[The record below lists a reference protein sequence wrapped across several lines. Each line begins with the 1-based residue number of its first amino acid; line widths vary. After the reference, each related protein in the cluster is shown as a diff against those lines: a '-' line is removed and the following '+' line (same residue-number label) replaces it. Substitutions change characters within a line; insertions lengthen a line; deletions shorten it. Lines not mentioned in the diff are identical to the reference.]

1 LTTLSELADLVKG
14 KIVGDPTMVITGV
27 SEIQNG
33 RESTITFLGN
43 LKYKKYL
50 PTTGASAVVV
60 PEASLLDNKPGIVHH
75 NPQLAIAKILGEF
88 TPKLQYTSGVNETAY
103 VDSKAKIG
111 KNVTIGPFSVIEAG
125 VIIGDDSNI
134 GSHTVIDQK
143 TSIGKNCKIFSN
155 IHIYHGTNIGD
166 NAIIHS
172 GTVIGSDGFGFV
184 TDQDINHKIPQNGY
198 VIIGNDVEI
207 GANCAIDRG
216 TIGDT
221 IIEDQCKLDNHVHLA
236 HNVRLGKGCL
246 LTAAVTIA
254 GSVEVGEF
262 CIFAGHVGVAPHV
275 KIGARSVL
283 AAKTGVSKSLTG
295 GKVYAGMPAREI
307 REQHKREAVYL
318 EVVKIKKRLKILE
331 KRLTQT
337 VNKEPLVHLYHA
349 LVLGCIQALRV
360 PLLLNLR
367 LRTMVS
373 NFQER
378 TLLVVLK

>member
-1 LTTLSELADLVKG
+1 MTTLAELSDLVKG
-14 KIVGDPTMVITGV
+14 KIIGDPTMVITGV

-33 RESTITFLGN
+33 RESTITFLSN
-43 LKYKKYL
+43 SKYKKYL
-50 PTTGASAVVV
+50 PSTGASAVVV
-60 PEASLLDNKPGIVHH
+60 SKASLLDNKPGIVHH

-88 TPKLQYTSGVNETAY
+88 TPKLLYTRGVNETAY

-184 TDQDINHKIPQNGY
+184 TDKDINHKIPQNGY
-198 VIIGNDVEI
+198 VIIGNNVEI

-254 GSVEVGEF
+254 GSVDVGEF

-275 KIGARSVL
+275 TIGARSVL
-283 AAKTGVSKSLTG
+283 AAKTGVSKSLKG
-295 GKVYAGMPAREI
+295 DKVYAGMPAREI
-307 REQHKREAVYL
+307 REQHKREAVYS
-318 EVVKIKKRLKILE
+318 EVARILKRLKKLE
-331 KRLTQT
+331 K
-337 VNKEPLVHLYHA
+337 
-349 LVLGCIQALRV
+349 
-360 PLLLNLR
+360 
-367 LRTMVS
+367 
-373 NFQER
+373 
-378 TLLVVLK
+378 

>member
-1 LTTLSELADLVKG
+1 MSELAALVKG
-14 KIVGDPTMVITGV
+14 KIVGNPTMVITGV

-50 PTTGASAVVV
+50 KTTDASAVVV
-60 PEASLLDNKPGIVHH
+60 TEASLLDNKPGIVHH

-88 TPKLQYTSGVNETAY
+88 TPKLLYTRGVNETAY

-184 TDQDINHKIPQNGY
+184 TDKDINHKIPQNGY
-198 VIIGNDVEI
+198 VIIGNNVEI

-318 EVVKIKKRLKILE
+318 EVVRIQKRLKRLE
-331 KRLTQT
+331 K
-337 VNKEPLVHLYHA
+337 
-349 LVLGCIQALRV
+349 
-360 PLLLNLR
+360 
-367 LRTMVS
+367 
-373 NFQER
+373 
-378 TLLVVLK
+378 

>member
-1 LTTLSELADLVKG
+1 MSELAALVKG
-14 KIVGDPTMVITGV
+14 KIVGNPTMVITGV

-50 PTTGASAVVV
+50 QTTDASAVVV
-60 PEASLLDNKPGIVHH
+60 TEASLLDNKPGIVHN

-88 TPKLQYTSGVNETAY
+88 APKIQYTKGVNENAY
-103 VDSKAKIG
+103 VNSKAKIG
-111 KNVTIGPFSVIEAG
+111 NNVTIGAFSVIEPG
-125 VIIGDDSNI
+125 VIIGDHSNI
-134 GSHTVIDQK
+134 GSHTVIGQK
-143 TSIGKNCKIFSN
+143 TIIGRNCNIFSN

-184 TDQDINHKIPQNGY
+184 TDKDINHKIPQNGN

-207 GANCAIDRG
+207 GANSAIDRG

-221 IIEDQCKLDNHVHLA
+221 VIEDQCKLDNHVHLA

-275 KIGARSVL
+275 KIGARSIL
-283 AAKTGVSKSLTG
+283 AAKTGVSKSLIG

-307 REQHKREAVYL
+307 REQHKREAVYS
-318 EVVKIKKRLKILE
+318 EVLRIHKRLKKLE
-331 KRLTQT
+331 
-337 VNKEPLVHLYHA
+337 A
-349 LVLGCIQALRV
+349 
-360 PLLLNLR
+360 
-367 LRTMVS
+367 
-373 NFQER
+373 
-378 TLLVVLK
+378 

>member
-1 LTTLSELADLVKG
+1 MVTLSELAALVNG
-14 KIVGDPTMVITGV
+14 KIIGDPSMVITGV
-27 SEIQNG
+27 SEIHNG

-50 PTTGASAVVV
+50 QTTDASAVVV
-60 PEASLLDNKPGIVHH
+60 PEESLLNNKPCIVHH

-88 TPKLQYTSGVNETAY
+88 TPKIQYTKGVNENAY
-103 VDSKAKIG
+103 VNSKAKIG
-111 KNVTIGPFSVIEAG
+111 NNVTIGAFSVIEPG
-125 VIIGDDSNI
+125 VIIGDHSNI
-134 GSHTVIDQK
+134 GSHTVIGQK
-143 TSIGKNCKIFSN
+143 TIIGRNCNIFSN

-184 TDQDINHKIPQNGY
+184 TDNDINHKIPQNGN

-207 GANCAIDRG
+207 GANSAIDRG

-221 IIEDQCKLDNHVHLA
+221 VIEDQCKLDNHVHLA

-275 KIGARSVL
+275 KIGARSIL
-283 AAKTGVSKSLTG
+283 AAKTGVSKSLIG

-307 REQHKREAVYL
+307 REQHKREAVYS
-318 EVVKIKKRLKILE
+318 EVIRIHKRLKKLE
-331 KRLTQT
+331 
-337 VNKEPLVHLYHA
+337 E
-349 LVLGCIQALRV
+349 
-360 PLLLNLR
+360 
-367 LRTMVS
+367 
-373 NFQER
+373 
-378 TLLVVLK
+378 

>member
-1 LTTLSELADLVKG
+1 MTTLSELSDLVKG

-88 TPKLQYTSGVNETAY
+88 TPKLRYTSGVNETAY

-143 TSIGKNCKIFSN
+143 TCIGKNCKIFSN

-198 VIIGNDVEI
+198 VIIGNNVEI

-318 EVVKIKKRLKILE
+318 EVVRIKKRLKILE
-331 KRLTQT
+331 K
-337 VNKEPLVHLYHA
+337 
-349 LVLGCIQALRV
+349 
-360 PLLLNLR
+360 
-367 LRTMVS
+367 
-373 NFQER
+373 
-378 TLLVVLK
+378 

>member
-1 LTTLSELADLVKG
+1 MSELAALVDG
-14 KIVGDPTMVITGV
+14 KIIGDPTMVITGV
-27 SEIQNG
+27 SEIHNG

-50 PTTGASAVVV
+50 RTTDASAVVV
-60 PEASLLDNKPGIVHH
+60 SEASLLDNKPGIVHH

-88 TPKLQYTSGVNETAY
+88 TPKIQYTKGVNENAY
-103 VDSKAKIG
+103 VNSKAKIG
-111 KNVTIGPFSVIEAG
+111 NNVTIGAFSVIEPG
-125 VIIGDDSNI
+125 VIIGDHSNI
-134 GSHTVIDQK
+134 GSHTVIGQK
-143 TSIGKNCKIFSN
+143 TIIGRNCNIFSN

-184 TDQDINHKIPQNGY
+184 TDKDINHKIPQNGN

-207 GANCAIDRG
+207 GANSAIDRG

-221 IIEDQCKLDNHVHLA
+221 VIEDQCKLDNHVHLA

-275 KIGARSVL
+275 KIGARSIL
-283 AAKTGVSKSLTG
+283 AAKTGVSKSLIG

-307 REQHKREAVYL
+307 REQHKREAVYS
-318 EVVKIKKRLKILE
+318 EVVRIHKRLKKLE
-331 KRLTQT
+331 
-337 VNKEPLVHLYHA
+337 E
-349 LVLGCIQALRV
+349 
-360 PLLLNLR
+360 
-367 LRTMVS
+367 
-373 NFQER
+373 
-378 TLLVVLK
+378 

>member
-33 RESTITFLGN
+33 RESTITFLSN

-88 TPKLQYTSGVNETAY
+88 TPKLQYTNGVNETAY

-143 TSIGKNCKIFSN
+143 TTIGKNCKIFSN

-216 TIGDT
+216 TIGNT
-221 IIEDQCKLDNHVHLA
+221 IIENQCKLDNHVHLA

-254 GSVEVGEF
+254 GSVDVGEF

-275 KIGARSVL
+275 TIGARSVL

-318 EVVKIKKRLKILE
+318 EVVRIQKRLKKLE
-331 KRLTQT
+331 K
-337 VNKEPLVHLYHA
+337 
-349 LVLGCIQALRV
+349 
-360 PLLLNLR
+360 
-367 LRTMVS
+367 
-373 NFQER
+373 
-378 TLLVVLK
+378 

>member
-1 LTTLSELADLVKG
+1 MTTLSELADLVKG

-33 RESTITFLGN
+33 RESTITFLSN

-88 TPKLQYTSGVNETAY
+88 TPKLRYTSGVNETAY

-111 KNVTIGPFSVIEAG
+111 KNVTIGAFSVIETG
-125 VIIGDDSNI
+125 VIIGDNSNI

-318 EVVKIKKRLKILE
+318 EVVKIQKRLKRLE
-331 KRLTQT
+331 K
-337 VNKEPLVHLYHA
+337 
-349 LVLGCIQALRV
+349 
-360 PLLLNLR
+360 
-367 LRTMVS
+367 
-373 NFQER
+373 
-378 TLLVVLK
+378 

>member
-14 KIVGDPTMVITGV
+14 KIVGDPTMVIIGV

-88 TPKLQYTSGVNETAY
+88 TPKLRYTSGVNETAY

-198 VIIGNDVEI
+198 VIIGNNVEI

-318 EVVKIKKRLKILE
+318 EVVRIQKRLKKLE
-331 KRLTQT
+331 
-337 VNKEPLVHLYHA
+337 N
-349 LVLGCIQALRV
+349 
-360 PLLLNLR
+360 ND
-367 LRTMVS
+367 
-373 NFQER
+373 
-378 TLLVVLK
+378 

>member
-1 LTTLSELADLVKG
+1 MTTLSELADLVKG

-88 TPKLQYTSGVNETAY
+88 TPKLRYTSGVNETAY

-125 VIIGDDSNI
+125 VIIEDDSNI

-198 VIIGNDVEI
+198 VIIGNNVEI

-318 EVVKIKKRLKILE
+318 EVVRIQKRLKKLE
-331 KRLTQT
+331 
-337 VNKEPLVHLYHA
+337 N
-349 LVLGCIQALRV
+349 
-360 PLLLNLR
+360 ND
-367 LRTMVS
+367 
-373 NFQER
+373 
-378 TLLVVLK
+378 

>member
-1 LTTLSELADLVKG
+1 MTTLSELADLVKG

-33 RESTITFLGN
+33 RESTITFLSN

-125 VIIGDDSNI
+125 VIIGDHSNI

-318 EVVKIKKRLKILE
+318 EVIRIQKILKKLE
-331 KRLTQT
+331 
-337 VNKEPLVHLYHA
+337 NK
-349 LVLGCIQALRV
+349 
-360 PLLLNLR
+360 
-367 LRTMVS
+367 
-373 NFQER
+373 
-378 TLLVVLK
+378 

>member
-1 LTTLSELADLVKG
+1 MTTLSELADLVKG

-33 RESTITFLGN
+33 RESTITFLSN

-60 PEASLLDNKPGIVHH
+60 PEASLLDNKPGIIHH

-318 EVVKIKKRLKILE
+318 EVVRIQKRLKILE
-331 KRLTQT
+331 K
-337 VNKEPLVHLYHA
+337 
-349 LVLGCIQALRV
+349 
-360 PLLLNLR
+360 
-367 LRTMVS
+367 
-373 NFQER
+373 
-378 TLLVVLK
+378 

>member
-1 LTTLSELADLVKG
+1 MTTLSELSDLVKG

-33 RESTITFLGN
+33 RESTITFLSN
-43 LKYKKYL
+43 SKYKKYL
-50 PTTGASAVVV
+50 PSTGASAVVV
-60 PEASLLDNKPGIVHH
+60 SKASLLDNKPGIVHH

-88 TPKLQYTSGVNETAY
+88 TPKLQYTSGVNENAY

-143 TSIGKNCKIFSN
+143 TTIGKNCKIFSN

-216 TIGDT
+216 TIGNT
-221 IIEDQCKLDNHVHLA
+221 IIENQCKLDNHVHLA

-254 GSVEVGEF
+254 GSVYVGEF

-275 KIGARSVL
+275 TIGARSVL

-318 EVVKIKKRLKILE
+318 EVVRIQKRLKKLE
-331 KRLTQT
+331 K
-337 VNKEPLVHLYHA
+337 
-349 LVLGCIQALRV
+349 
-360 PLLLNLR
+360 
-367 LRTMVS
+367 
-373 NFQER
+373 
-378 TLLVVLK
+378 

>member
-1 LTTLSELADLVKG
+1 
-14 KIVGDPTMVITGV
+14 MITGV

-60 PEASLLDNKPGIVHH
+60 PEESLLDNKPGIVHH

-88 TPKLQYTSGVNETAY
+88 TSKLRYTSGFNETAY

-134 GSHTVIDQK
+134 GSHTVICQK

-318 EVVKIKKRLKILE
+318 EVVRIQKRLKILE
-331 KRLTQT
+331 K
-337 VNKEPLVHLYHA
+337 
-349 LVLGCIQALRV
+349 
-360 PLLLNLR
+360 
-367 LRTMVS
+367 
-373 NFQER
+373 
-378 TLLVVLK
+378 

>member
-1 LTTLSELADLVKG
+1 MTTLSELSDLVKG

-33 RESTITFLGN
+33 RESTITFLSN

-60 PEASLLDNKPGIVHH
+60 PEASLLDNKPGIIHH

-236 HNVRLGKGCL
+236 HNVCLGKGCL

-318 EVVKIKKRLKILE
+318 EVVRIQKRLKILE
-331 KRLTQT
+331 K
-337 VNKEPLVHLYHA
+337 
-349 LVLGCIQALRV
+349 
-360 PLLLNLR
+360 
-367 LRTMVS
+367 
-373 NFQER
+373 
-378 TLLVVLK
+378 

>member
-1 LTTLSELADLVKG
+1 LTTLSKLADLVKG

-43 LKYKKYL
+43 IKYKKYL

-60 PEASLLDNKPGIVHH
+60 PEESLLDNKPGIVHH

-88 TPKLQYTSGVNETAY
+88 TSKLRYTSGVNETAY

-134 GSHTVIDQK
+134 GSHTVIGHK

-318 EVVKIKKRLKILE
+318 EVIRIQKILKKLE
-331 KRLTQT
+331 
-337 VNKEPLVHLYHA
+337 NK
-349 LVLGCIQALRV
+349 
-360 PLLLNLR
+360 
-367 LRTMVS
+367 
-373 NFQER
+373 
-378 TLLVVLK
+378 

>member
-1 LTTLSELADLVKG
+1 
-14 KIVGDPTMVITGV
+14 MVITGV

-33 RESTITFLGN
+33 RESTITFLSN
-43 LKYKKYL
+43 SKYKKYL
-50 PTTGASAVVV
+50 PSTGASAVVV
-60 PEASLLDNKPGIVHH
+60 SKASLLDNKPGIVHH
-75 NPQLAIAKILGEF
+75 NPQLAIAKILGAF
-88 TPKLQYTSGVNETAY
+88 TPNLLYTRGVNETAY

-184 TDQDINHKIPQNGY
+184 TDKDINHKIPQNGY
-198 VIIGNDVEI
+198 VIIGNNVEI

-318 EVVKIKKRLKILE
+318 EVVRIQKRLKRLE
-331 KRLTQT
+331 K
-337 VNKEPLVHLYHA
+337 
-349 LVLGCIQALRV
+349 
-360 PLLLNLR
+360 
-367 LRTMVS
+367 
-373 NFQER
+373 
-378 TLLVVLK
+378 

>member
-1 LTTLSELADLVKG
+1 MTTLSELADLVKG

-33 RESTITFLGN
+33 RESTITFLSN

-88 TPKLQYTSGVNETAY
+88 TSKLRYTSGVNETAY

-318 EVVKIKKRLKILE
+318 EVVRIQKRLKRLE
-331 KRLTQT
+331 K
-337 VNKEPLVHLYHA
+337 
-349 LVLGCIQALRV
+349 
-360 PLLLNLR
+360 
-367 LRTMVS
+367 
-373 NFQER
+373 
-378 TLLVVLK
+378 

>member
-1 LTTLSELADLVKG
+1 MATLSELADLVKG
-14 KIVGDPTMVITGV
+14 TFIGDPTMVITGV

-43 LKYKKYL
+43 SKYKKYL
-50 PTTGASAVVV
+50 KTTDASAVVV
-60 PEASLLDNKPGIVHH
+60 PEASLLDNKPGIIHN

-88 TPKLQYTSGVNETAY
+88 TPKVKYMSGVSENAY
-103 VDSKAKIG
+103 VNSKAKIG
-111 KNVTIGPFSVIEAG
+111 KNVTIGAFSVIETG
-125 VIIGDDSNI
+125 VIIGDNSII
-134 GSHTVIDQK
+134 GSHTVIGQK
-143 TSIGKNCKIFSN
+143 TIIGRDCNIFSN

-184 TDQDINHKIPQNGY
+184 TDKDINHKIPQNGN

-207 GANCAIDRG
+207 GANSAVDRG

-221 IIEDQCKLDNHVHLA
+221 IIGDQCKLDNHVHLA

-283 AAKTGVSKSLTG
+283 AAKTGVSKSLIG

-307 REQHKREAVYL
+307 GEQHKREAVYS
-318 EVVKIKKRLKILE
+318 EVVRILKRLKKLE
-331 KRLTQT
+331 
-337 VNKEPLVHLYHA
+337 A
-349 LVLGCIQALRV
+349 
-360 PLLLNLR
+360 
-367 LRTMVS
+367 
-373 NFQER
+373 
-378 TLLVVLK
+378 

>member
-1 LTTLSELADLVKG
+1 MTTLSKLADLVKG

-43 LKYKKYL
+43 IKYKKYL

-60 PEASLLDNKPGIVHH
+60 PEESLLDNKPGIVHH

-103 VDSKAKIG
+103 IDSKAKIG

-134 GSHTVIDQK
+134 GSHTVIGQK

-318 EVVKIKKRLKILE
+318 EVVRIQKRLKKLE
-331 KRLTQT
+331 K
-337 VNKEPLVHLYHA
+337 
-349 LVLGCIQALRV
+349 
-360 PLLLNLR
+360 
-367 LRTMVS
+367 
-373 NFQER
+373 
-378 TLLVVLK
+378 

>member
-1 LTTLSELADLVKG
+1 MTTLSELSDLVKG
-14 KIVGDPTMVITGV
+14 KIIGDPTMVITGV

-33 RESTITFLGN
+33 RESTITFLSN
-43 LKYKKYL
+43 SKYKKYL
-50 PTTGASAVVV
+50 PSTGASAVVV
-60 PEASLLDNKPGIVHH
+60 SKASLLDNKPGIVHH

-88 TPKLQYTSGVNETAY
+88 TPKLLYTRGVNETAY

-125 VIIGDDSNI
+125 VLIGDDSNI

-184 TDQDINHKIPQNGY
+184 TDKDINHKIPQNGY
-198 VIIGNDVEI
+198 VIIGNNVEI

-318 EVVKIKKRLKILE
+318 EVVRIQKRLKRLE
-331 KRLTQT
+331 K
-337 VNKEPLVHLYHA
+337 
-349 LVLGCIQALRV
+349 
-360 PLLLNLR
+360 
-367 LRTMVS
+367 
-373 NFQER
+373 
-378 TLLVVLK
+378 

>member
-1 LTTLSELADLVKG
+1 MTTLAELADLVKG

-50 PTTGASAVVV
+50 LTTGASAVVV
-60 PEASLLDNKPGIVHH
+60 PEASLLGNTPGIVHH

-88 TPKLQYTSGVNETAY
+88 TPELQYTSGVNETAY

-111 KNVTIGPFSVIEAG
+111 KNVTIGAFSVIETG
-125 VIIGDDSNI
+125 VIIGDNSNI
-134 GSHTVIDQK
+134 GSHTIISQK
-143 TSIGKNCKIFSN
+143 TSIGKNCSIFSN
-155 IHIYHGTNIGD
+155 IHIYYGTNIGD

-184 TDQDINHKIPQNGY
+184 TDKDINYKIPQHGN
-198 VIIGNDVEI
+198 VIIGNNVEI

-318 EVVKIKKRLKILE
+318 EVVRIQKRLKRLE
-331 KRLTQT
+331 K
-337 VNKEPLVHLYHA
+337 
-349 LVLGCIQALRV
+349 
-360 PLLLNLR
+360 
-367 LRTMVS
+367 
-373 NFQER
+373 
-378 TLLVVLK
+378 

>member
-1 LTTLSELADLVKG
+1 MTTLSELADLVKG

-33 RESTITFLGN
+33 RESTITFLSN

-50 PTTGASAVVV
+50 LTTGASAVVV
-60 PEASLLDNKPGIVHH
+60 PEASLLDNKPGIIHH

-125 VIIGDDSNI
+125 VIIGDHSNI

-318 EVVKIKKRLKILE
+318 EVVRIQKRLKMLE
-331 KRLTQT
+331 K
-337 VNKEPLVHLYHA
+337 
-349 LVLGCIQALRV
+349 
-360 PLLLNLR
+360 
-367 LRTMVS
+367 
-373 NFQER
+373 
-378 TLLVVLK
+378 

>member
-1 LTTLSELADLVKG
+1 MTTLSELADLVKG

-33 RESTITFLGN
+33 RESTITFLSN

-318 EVVKIKKRLKILE
+318 EVVKIQKRLKRLE
-331 KRLTQT
+331 K
-337 VNKEPLVHLYHA
+337 
-349 LVLGCIQALRV
+349 
-360 PLLLNLR
+360 
-367 LRTMVS
+367 
-373 NFQER
+373 
-378 TLLVVLK
+378 

>member
-1 LTTLSELADLVKG
+1 MATLSELADLVKG
-14 KIVGDPTMVITGV
+14 TFVGDPTMVITGV

-43 LKYKKYL
+43 IKYKKYL
-50 PTTGASAVVV
+50 QTTDASAVVV
-60 PEASLLDNKPGIVHH
+60 SEASLLDNKPGIIHH

-125 VIIGDDSNI
+125 VIIGDHSNI

-318 EVVKIKKRLKILE
+318 EVVRIQKRLKRLE
-331 KRLTQT
+331 K
-337 VNKEPLVHLYHA
+337 
-349 LVLGCIQALRV
+349 
-360 PLLLNLR
+360 
-367 LRTMVS
+367 
-373 NFQER
+373 
-378 TLLVVLK
+378 

>member
-60 PEASLLDNKPGIVHH
+60 PEESLLDNKPGIVHH

-125 VIIGDDSNI
+125 VIIGDHSNI

-254 GSVEVGEF
+254 GSVVVGEF

-318 EVVKIKKRLKILE
+318 EVVKIQKRLKRLE
-331 KRLTQT
+331 K
-337 VNKEPLVHLYHA
+337 
-349 LVLGCIQALRV
+349 
-360 PLLLNLR
+360 
-367 LRTMVS
+367 
-373 NFQER
+373 
-378 TLLVVLK
+378 

>member
-1 LTTLSELADLVKG
+1 LTTLSELSDLVKG

-88 TPKLQYTSGVNETAY
+88 TPKLRYTSGVNETAY

-254 GSVEVGEF
+254 GSVEVREF

-318 EVVKIKKRLKILE
+318 EVVRIEKRLKRLE
-331 KRLTQT
+331 K
-337 VNKEPLVHLYHA
+337 
-349 LVLGCIQALRV
+349 
-360 PLLLNLR
+360 
-367 LRTMVS
+367 
-373 NFQER
+373 
-378 TLLVVLK
+378 

>member
-1 LTTLSELADLVKG
+1 MTTLSKLADLVKG
-14 KIVGDPTMVITGV
+14 KIVGDPTIVITGV

-60 PEASLLDNKPGIVHH
+60 PEESLLDNKPGIVHH

-88 TPKLQYTSGVNETAY
+88 TSKLRYTSGVNETAY

-318 EVVKIKKRLKILE
+318 EVIRIQKILKKLE
-331 KRLTQT
+331 
-337 VNKEPLVHLYHA
+337 NK
-349 LVLGCIQALRV
+349 
-360 PLLLNLR
+360 
-367 LRTMVS
+367 
-373 NFQER
+373 
-378 TLLVVLK
+378 

>member
-33 RESTITFLGN
+33 RESTITFLSN

-318 EVVKIKKRLKILE
+318 EVIRIQKILKKLE
-331 KRLTQT
+331 
-337 VNKEPLVHLYHA
+337 NK
-349 LVLGCIQALRV
+349 
-360 PLLLNLR
+360 
-367 LRTMVS
+367 
-373 NFQER
+373 
-378 TLLVVLK
+378 

>member
-1 LTTLSELADLVKG
+1 MTTLTELADLVKG
-14 KIVGDPTMVITGV
+14 KIVGDPTIVITGV

-43 LKYKKYL
+43 LKYKKFL
-50 PTTGASAVVV
+50 LTTGASAVVV
-60 PEASLLDNKPGIVHH
+60 TEASLLGNKPGIVHH

-88 TPKLQYTSGVNETAY
+88 TPDLQYTSGVNETAY

-111 KNVTIGPFSVIEAG
+111 KNVTIGAFSVIETG
-125 VIIGDDSNI
+125 VIIGDNSNI
-134 GSHTVIDQK
+134 GSHTIIGQK
-143 TSIGKNCKIFSN
+143 ASIGKNCNIFSN
-155 IHIYHGTNIGD
+155 IHIYYGTNIGD

-184 TDQDINHKIPQNGY
+184 TDEDINYKIPQNGN
-198 VIIGNDVEI
+198 VIIGNNVEI

-254 GSVEVGEF
+254 GSVEIGEF

-318 EVVKIKKRLKILE
+318 EVVRIQKRLKRLE
-331 KRLTQT
+331 K
-337 VNKEPLVHLYHA
+337 
-349 LVLGCIQALRV
+349 
-360 PLLLNLR
+360 
-367 LRTMVS
+367 
-373 NFQER
+373 
-378 TLLVVLK
+378 

>member
-1 LTTLSELADLVKG
+1 MTTLSELSDLVKG
-14 KIVGDPTMVITGV
+14 KIIGDPTMVITGV

-33 RESTITFLGN
+33 RESTITFLSN
-43 LKYKKYL
+43 SKYKKYL
-50 PTTGASAVVV
+50 PSTGASAVVV
-60 PEASLLDNKPGIVHH
+60 SKASLLDNKPGIVHH

-88 TPKLQYTSGVNETAY
+88 TPKLLYTRGVNETAY

-125 VIIGDDSNI
+125 VLIGDDSNI

-184 TDQDINHKIPQNGY
+184 TDKDINHKIPQNGY
-198 VIIGNDVEI
+198 VIIGNNVEI

-295 GKVYAGMPAREI
+295 GKVYAGLPAREI

-318 EVVKIKKRLKILE
+318 EVVRIQKRLKRLE
-331 KRLTQT
+331 K
-337 VNKEPLVHLYHA
+337 
-349 LVLGCIQALRV
+349 
-360 PLLLNLR
+360 
-367 LRTMVS
+367 
-373 NFQER
+373 
-378 TLLVVLK
+378 

>member
-1 LTTLSELADLVKG
+1 MTTLSKLADLVKG

-33 RESTITFLGN
+33 RESTITFLSN

-60 PEASLLDNKPGIVHH
+60 PEESLLDNKPGIVHH

-318 EVVKIKKRLKILE
+318 EVIRIQKILKKLE
-331 KRLTQT
+331 
-337 VNKEPLVHLYHA
+337 NK
-349 LVLGCIQALRV
+349 
-360 PLLLNLR
+360 
-367 LRTMVS
+367 
-373 NFQER
+373 
-378 TLLVVLK
+378 

>member
-1 LTTLSELADLVKG
+1 MTTLSELSDLVKG
-14 KIVGDPTMVITGV
+14 KIIGDPTMVITGV

-33 RESTITFLGN
+33 RESTITFLSN
-43 LKYKKYL
+43 SKYKKYL
-50 PTTGASAVVV
+50 PSTGASAVVV
-60 PEASLLDNKPGIVHH
+60 SKASLLDNKPGIVHH
-75 NPQLAIAKILGEF
+75 NPQLAIAKILGQF

-125 VIIGDDSNI
+125 VIIGDHSNI

-184 TDQDINHKIPQNGY
+184 TDKDINHKIPQNGY
-198 VIIGNDVEI
+198 VIIGNNVEI

-318 EVVKIKKRLKILE
+318 EVVRIQKRLKRLE
-331 KRLTQT
+331 K
-337 VNKEPLVHLYHA
+337 
-349 LVLGCIQALRV
+349 
-360 PLLLNLR
+360 
-367 LRTMVS
+367 
-373 NFQER
+373 
-378 TLLVVLK
+378 

>member
-1 LTTLSELADLVKG
+1 MTTLSELADLVKG

-33 RESTITFLGN
+33 RESTITFLSN

-60 PEASLLDNKPGIVHH
+60 PEESLLDNKPGIVHH

-88 TPKLQYTSGVNETAY
+88 TPKLRYTSGVNETAY

-198 VIIGNDVEI
+198 VIIGNNVEI

-254 GSVEVGEF
+254 GSVVVGEF

-318 EVVKIKKRLKILE
+318 EVVKIQKRLKRLE
-331 KRLTQT
+331 K
-337 VNKEPLVHLYHA
+337 
-349 LVLGCIQALRV
+349 
-360 PLLLNLR
+360 
-367 LRTMVS
+367 
-373 NFQER
+373 
-378 TLLVVLK
+378 

>member
-33 RESTITFLGN
+33 RESTITFLSN

-60 PEASLLDNKPGIVHH
+60 PEESLLDNKPGIVHH

-88 TPKLQYTSGVNETAY
+88 TPKLQYTSGVNENAY
-103 VDSKAKIG
+103 VNSKAKIG
-111 KNVTIGPFSVIEAG
+111 KNVTIGAFSVIETG
-125 VIIGDDSNI
+125 VIIGDNSNI
-134 GSHTVIDQK
+134 GSHTVIGQK
-143 TSIGKNCKIFSN
+143 TSIGKNCNIFSN

-166 NAIIHS
+166 NAIIHR

-184 TDQDINHKIPQNGY
+184 TDQEINYKIPQNGN

-221 IIEDQCKLDNHVHLA
+221 IIEEQCKLDNHVHLA

-254 GSVEVGEF
+254 GSVVVGEF

-318 EVVKIKKRLKILE
+318 EVVKIQKRLKKLE
-331 KRLTQT
+331 K
-337 VNKEPLVHLYHA
+337 
-349 LVLGCIQALRV
+349 
-360 PLLLNLR
+360 
-367 LRTMVS
+367 
-373 NFQER
+373 
-378 TLLVVLK
+378 

>member
-1 LTTLSELADLVKG
+1 MTTLSELSDLVKG
-14 KIVGDPTMVITGV
+14 KIIGDPTMVITGV

-33 RESTITFLGN
+33 RESTITFLSN
-43 LKYKKYL
+43 SKYKKYL
-50 PTTGASAVVV
+50 PSTGASAVVV
-60 PEASLLDNKPGIVHH
+60 SKASLLDNKPGIVHH

-88 TPKLQYTSGVNETAY
+88 TPKLLYTRGVNETAY

-184 TDQDINHKIPQNGY
+184 TDKDINHKIPQNGY
-198 VIIGNDVEI
+198 VIIGNNVEI

-254 GSVEVGEF
+254 GSVDVGEF
-262 CIFAGHVGVAPHV
+262 CIFAGHVGVAPHL

-318 EVVKIKKRLKILE
+318 EVVRIQKRLKRLE
-331 KRLTQT
+331 Q
-337 VNKEPLVHLYHA
+337 
-349 LVLGCIQALRV
+349 
-360 PLLLNLR
+360 
-367 LRTMVS
+367 
-373 NFQER
+373 
-378 TLLVVLK
+378 

>member
-1 LTTLSELADLVKG
+1 MTTLSKLADLVKG

-43 LKYKKYL
+43 IKYKKYL

-60 PEASLLDNKPGIVHH
+60 PEESLLDNKPGIVHH

-88 TPKLQYTSGVNETAY
+88 TSKLRYTSGVNETAY

-134 GSHTVIDQK
+134 GSHTVIGQK

-283 AAKTGVSKSLTG
+283 ATKTGVSKSLTG

-318 EVVKIKKRLKILE
+318 EVIRIQKILKKLE
-331 KRLTQT
+331 
-337 VNKEPLVHLYHA
+337 NK
-349 LVLGCIQALRV
+349 
-360 PLLLNLR
+360 
-367 LRTMVS
+367 
-373 NFQER
+373 
-378 TLLVVLK
+378 

>member
-1 LTTLSELADLVKG
+1 MTTLSELADLVKG

-33 RESTITFLGN
+33 RESTITFLSN

-143 TSIGKNCKIFSN
+143 TCIGKNCKIFSN

-198 VIIGNDVEI
+198 VIIGNNVEI

-318 EVVKIKKRLKILE
+318 EVVRIQKRLKILE
-331 KRLTQT
+331 K
-337 VNKEPLVHLYHA
+337 
-349 LVLGCIQALRV
+349 
-360 PLLLNLR
+360 
-367 LRTMVS
+367 
-373 NFQER
+373 
-378 TLLVVLK
+378 